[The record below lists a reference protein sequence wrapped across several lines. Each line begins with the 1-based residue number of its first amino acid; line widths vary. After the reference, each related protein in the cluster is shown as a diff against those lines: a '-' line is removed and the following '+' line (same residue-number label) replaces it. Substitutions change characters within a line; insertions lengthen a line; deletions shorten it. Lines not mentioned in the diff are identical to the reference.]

1 MKTNNQILVPIDF
14 TEKSLLAFEQAKY
27 LAKMTD
33 SDIMLINVIHLDSKS
48 FSFVFEIFSDLE
60 KDLMSKRIQEGAWKQ
75 LNKLIED
82 NKDCGV
88 KIQAMVSIGKIYEK
102 IMESSKSLNS
112 NFIVIGSNDDDTEE
126 SALGS
131 NASRIVRMSE
141 IPVLTVNKHIMKEM
155 KNLILPL
162 DLSND
167 TQQKVAKAIQIARY
181 TNAKISIVSAVF
193 TDEPRVKRDLEV
205 QMSVIGKFVK
215 EHYGNVSTE
224 IIYDIRDSGSI
235 SSNLTSIVLD
245 YAQKNDGDVI
255 MIMTQPE
262 KVWLKFF
269 FSASAMDFIFKSSLP
284 VISITPKEVYSTSYR

>member
-14 TEKSLLAFEQAKY
+14 TPKSLLAFKQAKY

-33 SDIMLINVIHLDSKS
+33 SDIMLINVIQLDSKS

-60 KDLMSKRIQEGAWKQ
+60 KDLMSQRIQKGIWDQ
-75 LNKLIED
+75 LNELIEK

-102 IMESSKSLNS
+102 VMEASKSLNS
-112 NFIVIGSNDDDTEE
+112 NFIVIGSNDDEADD
-126 SALGS
+126 SSLGS

-141 IPVLTVNKHIMKEM
+141 VPVLTINKQIMKEM

-162 DLSND
+162 DLSKD
-167 TQQKVAKAIQIARY
+167 TQQKVAKAIKIARQ

-193 TDEPRVKRDLEV
+193 TDDPKIKKAIEV
-205 QMSVIGKFVK
+205 QMNVTGKFVK
-215 EHYGNVSTE
+215 EHHGNVSTE
-224 IIYDIRDSGSI
+224 IIYDIREGGSI
-235 SSNLTSIVLD
+235 SSNLTEIILD
-245 YAQKNDGDVI
+245 YAKKNDGDCI

-262 KVWLKFF
+262 QTWLKFF
-269 FSASAMDFIFKSSLP
+269 VSASAMDLIFKSTLP
-284 VISITPKEVYSTSYR
+284 VISVIPKEVFNTSYR